1 MSRLLRRFK
10 LPAWIVLMVIAAA
23 LFLAG
28 SASFGLSGAHHIQQ
42 LGVLGATAAVALL
55 VAFSR

>member
-1 MSRLLRRFK
+1 MLRRFK
-10 LPAWIVLMVIAAA
+10 LPAWIVLMVIAAV

-28 SASFGLSGAHHIQQ
+28 SASFGLSGAHHIRQ

>member
-10 LPAWIVLMVIAAA
+10 LPAWIVLMVIAAV
-23 LFLAG
+23 LFLGG
-28 SASFGLSGAHHIQQ
+28 SASFGLSGAHHMQQ
-42 LGVLGATAAVALL
+42 LGVLGATAAVAML